1 MKKKKHSLTNSA
13 ISSLFVTSENKKAN
27 RHRYISQVAADTK
40 PMGRAI
46 IEYGRSDGSEIER
59 LGLFALI
66 GVIGAYTAVGYNTK
80 SKMIDNMQACAPQL
94 DRNFCGQLIDLI
106 TGTDPDT
113 HMLRLY
119 PDGTYDTIDIG

>member
-1 MKKKKHSLTNSA
+1 MEGPMVPKSTDWGYLPSLVLS
-13 ISSLFVTSENKKAN
+13 
-27 RHRYISQVAADTK
+27 
-40 PMGRAI
+40 
-46 IEYGRSDGSEIER
+46 
-59 LGLFALI
+59 
-66 GVIGAYTAVGYNTK
+66 GAYTAVGYNTK

-94 DRNFCGQLIDLI
+94 DRNFCGQLIDFI